1 MTHGQVHG
9 ARAYV
14 TQVIQLLNWLSSQN
28 IPLSAC
34 SQDLIDAWLDENP
47 ARGPRVQGFLVRTS
61 RKGHTR
67 QLAVPLGTPAFTGQ
81 LIAQDARWSLV
92 SRLIHDEEIPIV
104 DKTAGLLALLFA
116 QQPHRI
122 AELTTDDVHLTADAV
137 ALRLGSIPAQMPPP
151 LDELLLALHADA
163 VAGSTAAERWLFPGR
178 YPGRPLSRS
187 QVMRRLH
194 ALGIR
199 PRMARSTALVELASE
214 LPAQLRYCV
223 DTVGV
228 DRIIHAVD
236 FPMIGN
242 EGAVPFLADSDLSD
256 EDKDKIAHGNADKLL
271 GLDRIQ

>member
-104 DKTAGLLALLFA
+104 DKTIGLLALLFA

-178 YPGRPLSRS
+178 YPGSTSRS
-187 QVMRRLH
+187 QVMCRLH